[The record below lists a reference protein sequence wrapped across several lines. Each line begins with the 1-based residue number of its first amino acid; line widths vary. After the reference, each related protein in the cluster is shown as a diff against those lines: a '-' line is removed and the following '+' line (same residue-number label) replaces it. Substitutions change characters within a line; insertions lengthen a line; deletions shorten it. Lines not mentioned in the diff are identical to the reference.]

1 VASRNKGSKTLIVD
15 GPVVV
20 VVVLLLKGIT
30 KLIML
35 TKSHLLS

>member
-1 VASRNKGSKTLIVD
+1 VVSRNKGSKTLIVD

-20 VVVLLLKGIT
+20 VVVLLKGIT

-35 TKSHLLS
+35 TKVTY